1 MKKENVIKEV
11 EKLYFKEEGLIRML
25 RGEEQRHEETKNKNI
40 ELQKEVNSLKKELRE
55 AKLQIKALQTLQKA
69 NNTNIKIDTSKNMD
83 VQEFIKNSLQFLSKT
98 MELSQVNIAGG
109 LNK

>member
-40 ELQKEVNSLKKELRE
+40 ELQKE
-55 AKLQIKALQTLQKA
+55 T
-69 NNTNIKIDTSKNMD
+69 
-83 VQEFIKNSLQFLSKT
+83 
-98 MELSQVNIAGG
+98 
-109 LNK
+109 